1 MDKGNETCKDS
12 RDYFGSN
19 VRAKGTVVMK
29 ECLYHRY
36 HLHESTFDG
45 ETTPPVQAIA
55 VLTNDG
61 LDHTLLHQLHKH
73 HVSGRR
79 NGLGCALGLD
89 VAAPEF
95 SMSTKLP
102 HTWAYRGVT
111 SCIGQDLLLPHS

>member
-1 MDKGNETCKDS
+1 MSKEQK
-12 RDYFGSN
+12 
-19 VRAKGTVVMK
+19 KGTVVMK
-29 ECLYHRY
+29 KCTHG
-36 HLHESTFDG
+36 HPHTFHFHTSTFDR

-55 VLTNDG
+55 VLTDDG
-61 LDHTLLHQLHKH
+61 LEHALLHQLHKH

-102 HTWAYRGVT
+102 HAWAYRGVT
-111 SCIGQDLLLPHS
+111 